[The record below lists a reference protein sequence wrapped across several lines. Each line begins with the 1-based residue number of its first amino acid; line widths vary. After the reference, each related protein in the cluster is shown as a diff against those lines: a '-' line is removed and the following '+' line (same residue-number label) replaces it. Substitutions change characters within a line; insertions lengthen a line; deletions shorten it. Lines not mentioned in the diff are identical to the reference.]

1 MDWLTQAI
9 DDLRRDQEP
18 YMQTLD
24 WDQHHMWDKVV
35 ARQSGKRIDLHE
47 VTTSEEAQDLINVG
61 YDFNQKT
68 EVTLSTPLI
77 AACKKGRVE
86 VVKFLLKIGCDPNLA
101 TMHGESPL
109 HIAVI
114 MNSEQILLELINCGA
129 ITNPINHSGQTLL
142 LSCVKSHSE
151 PNLLPL
157 LLQYT
162 HNDDINKQDNK
173 GRSALLLACR
183 FKKFSADKEDH
194 EPINNV
200 QLLLERG
207 ADPNIVCLK
216 GRSPLH
222 VATYKQFPIT
232 IQTLLHSGASVN
244 AKTIEDGQTALHI
257 ASENDSLDI
266 IRILIDAGSDMNTT
280 DNHGYTLLH
289 NVRKLENL
297 QYLLSIPTIDLIN
310 ARTVE
315 GHTPLHVMV
324 NRYNSIDMIQTLV
337 NADADKY
344 ATDNNGQ
351 SCLHTTCI
359 QAIARYRLITIQ
371 KLVDVGIDVILKD
384 NIGKTALDYLHESD
398 TKCRTYL
405 QEVMNNC
412 TKNPGFKRAN
422 MNTDSDND
430 EEEDDNMGVDENK
443 TK

>member
-1 MDWLTQAI
+1 
-9 DDLRRDQEP
+9 
-18 YMQTLD
+18 
-24 WDQHHMWDKVV
+24 
-35 ARQSGKRIDLHE
+35 
-47 VTTSEEAQDLINVG
+47 
-61 YDFNQKT
+61 
-68 EVTLSTPLI
+68 
-77 AACKKGRVE
+77 
-86 VVKFLLKIGCDPNLA
+86 
-101 TMHGESPL
+101 MHGESPL

-232 IQTLLHSGASVN
+232 IQTLLHSGVSVN